1 MPPNKRLIYSKWVF
15 KKKRDGWLRARLFER
30 GYTQIPGVEFTKN
43 YSPVV
48 TEFTLRVILLMWLVN
63 KSDSQTI
70 GVETAFLYAVLEE
83 EIYMNIPE
91 GMTEL
96 F

>member
-1 MPPNKRLIYSKWVF
+1 M
-15 KKKRDGWLRARLFER
+15 
-30 GYTQIPGVEFTKN
+30 
-43 YSPVV
+43 V

-63 KSDSQTI
+63 KSDSHTI